1 MSKSYS
7 IALDIGTNSVGYA
20 AVDENG
26 KLLRYHKRPMYG
38 SVIFDEAHTAA
49 DRRTSRSAR
58 RRLAR
63 KRNRTRELQDLVFA
77 DMEKIDPDFF
87 HRMDES
93 FLLPEDCRYDK
104 LYLKLPK
111 ALFEDGSVSVGSYG
125 ADAPTIYHI
134 RKALAESNKQADLR
148 YVYLAMHHII
158 KYRGNFLMEGQQMVQ
173 LNAEEEMGQLLENLS
188 DPDAEFPCRFHTED
202 GTAKAICEVLKHQ
215 SRSKSDRANEII
227 ELLQPGKEAASKNA
241 AKALANLLVGNVGS
255 LKALLNYEETEP
267 DEKVSFAKPDL
278 NEETYLAVMSDD
290 QAEVFRQMAQLYRWQ
305 LFADMLKHNR
315 TISGMMVER
324 YEKHGRD
331 LQELKRWV
339 RAYAPDQFEPL
350 FRKDDNSKGYAA
362 YTDHLRKP
370 KEFKKNNLSRCT
382 QEDFYKALKSVLE
395 SNKTA
400 EAVKA
405 AQPMLDAMKE
415 PNGFLPLQR
424 INLNGQIPNQVQA
437 AELEKIIEHQGQFYP
452 TLRENAEKILSLC
465 TFRLPYYVGP
475 LNTNSPFQQW
485 LVRNETQKVHSWNF
499 FEVVDQTETAM
510 GFIQHLTN
518 HCTYLPAEDVLPLHS
533 LLYEEYLVLDELNRV
548 QVKGKLICDA
558 ALKKRIMDELFAT
571 HKSVSKKEFA
581 KWLRQNTTYEDVT
594 ENDITGTHEEEKFM
608 ANLRTRFDLQTHGF
622 DINEHT
628 IVMLEELV
636 RWSTVFEDRSILEK
650 LIEQKYP
657 QITQEQLNFLKRKRY
672 TGWGRLSRNLLD
684 GIEGDYHGARTT
696 VIAVMRETNDNLMRV
711 LHSKEYHFQ
720 EGIEAFNQRECSGD
734 IRYEEVADLP
744 CSPALHR
751 GIWTA
756 VRIVRELVEHMHTH
770 GDYQLRSIF
779 LENTRE
785 ETSDDQRKR
794 TTSRLHQVEKAY
806 ANLAASSQDVGADC
820 RAALKECQRE
830 KHLDDRQ
837 YLYFMQ
843 LGKSL
848 YSGKPLDFENLAAT
862 TQIDHILPQCYIKDN
877 SIENRAL
884 VLSGEN
890 QRKADSLVL
899 DDSIRQAQRNWWR
912 YLHKQGLI
920 GNKKLKNLLRD
931 TVTVED
937 KEKFIARQLVETSQM
952 IQRVTDLF
960 KAHYP
965 DVRVRGIK
973 AGLSSSLREQ
983 YSLYKIR
990 ELNNLHHGYDA
1001 FLAATIGTFVYNHM
1015 RWLDSE
1021 PSEQIRLQ
1029 KIKEMYGG
1037 SFNGRFEHGMIL
1049 AAFNRD
1055 QVDSETGEILRKKED
1070 HIYYLKAVLG
1080 YRDGHVVYLKREKT
1094 GEMFN
1099 ITRCRAGSSGA
1110 KIRLKGNL
1118 DTAKYGGF
1126 DSEKPAY
1133 IAAISYQNGK
1143 KRAAKLV
1150 NVPIYLAKAV
1160 EEKPQV
1166 LQEFLEKEYSQV
1178 QIIRPKILM
1187 NQRVAYEGSELMLG
1201 SCTESYNARELF
1213 LPMSYHALLYKICK
1227 TPWKLTPD
1235 DEPQLDAL
1243 IDLLFEK
1250 LRKQYPIFGGPLK
1263 TLEGKKEDIL
1273 ALPLSRKAKFIM
1285 ETMKITKASKDYAQ
1299 YQLAVPELGIPYK
1312 GRLNSKLPNPQHLI
1326 LIDQSITGLY
1336 EKRTKL
1342 WPDSEQL

>member
-26 KLLRYHKRPMYG
+26 RLLRYHKRPMYG
-38 SVIFDEAHTAA
+38 SVIFDQAEPAKE
-49 DRRTSRSAR
+49 RRESRSAR

-93 FLLPEDCRYDK
+93 FLLPEDCQYDK

-111 ALFEDGSVSVGSYG
+111 ALFADGSVSVGSYG

-134 RKALAESNKQADLR
+134 RKALAESDKQADLR

-173 LNAEEEMGQLLENLS
+173 LNAEEEMEQLLENLS
-188 DPDAEFPCRFHTED
+188 DPDEFPCRFHTED
-202 GTAKAICEVLKHQ
+202 GTAKAICDALKHQ
-215 SRSKSDRANEII
+215 SRSKSDRADEII
-227 ELLQPGKEAASKNA
+227 ELLHPGKETASKNA

-267 DEKVSFAKPDL
+267 DEKLSFAKPDF

-305 LFADMLKHNR
+305 LFADMLKHNG

-339 RAYAPDQFEPL
+339 RAYAPDQFDPL

-370 KEFKKNNLSRCT
+370 KKIKGNNLSRCA

-405 AQPMLDAMKE
+405 AQPLLDAMKE

-424 INLNGQIPNQVQA
+424 INLNGQIPNQIQA

-452 TLRENAEKILSLC
+452 TLRENKDKILSLC

-485 LVRNETQKVHSWNF
+485 LVRDETQKVHPWNF
-499 FEVVDQTETAM
+499 FEVVDQTATAM

-548 QVKGKLICDA
+548 QVKGKLINDA

-594 ENDITGTHEEEKFM
+594 ENDITGTHEERKFT

-622 DINEHT
+622 VIHEHT
-628 IVMLEELV
+628 MAMLEELV

-650 LIEQKYP
+650 LIKQKYP
-657 QITQEQLNFLKRKRY
+657 QMTQEQLNFLKRKRY
-672 TGWGRLSRNLLD
+672 TGWGRLSRKLLD
-684 GIEGDYHGARTT
+684 GIEGDYHGAHTT
-696 VIAVMRETNDNLMRV
+696 VIAVMRETNDHLMQV

-720 EGIEAFNQRECSGD
+720 ERIEEINRKECSGD
-734 IRYEEVADLP
+734 IGYEEVAGLP

-751 GIWTA
+751 SIWTA
-756 VRIVRELVEHMHTH
+756 VRIVRELAEHMHTH
-770 GDYQLRSIF
+770 GDYQLCSIF

-785 ETSDDQRKR
+785 ETAEDQRKR

-806 ANLAASSQDVGADC
+806 ANLASSSQDVGADC
-820 RAALKECQRE
+820 RAALKECQSE

-862 TQIDHILPQCYIKDN
+862 TQIDHILPQCYIKDD

-899 DDSIRQAQRNWWR
+899 DDSIRQSQCSWWR

-920 GNKKLKNLLRD
+920 GDKKLKSLRRD
-931 TVTVED
+931 TVADED

-1015 RWLDSE
+1015 RWLDTE
-1021 PSEQIRLQ
+1021 PSDQIRLQ

-1055 QVDSETGEILRKKED
+1055 QVDSETGEILRRKED
-1070 HIYYLKAVLG
+1070 HIRYLKAVLG
-1080 YRDGHVVYLKREKT
+1080 YHDGHVVYLKREKT
-1094 GEMFN
+1094 GKLFD

-1110 KIRLKGNL
+1110 KIRLKGKL

-1126 DSEKPAY
+1126 GSEKPAY
-1133 IAAISYQNGK
+1133 IAAISYQKGK
-1143 KRAAKLV
+1143 KRAAELV

-1160 EEKPQV
+1160 EENPQV
-1166 LQEFLEKEYSQV
+1166 LQEFLEKKYSQV
-1178 QIIRPKILM
+1178 QIIRPKILI
-1187 NQRVAYEGSELMLG
+1187 NQRVEYEGSELMLG
-1201 SCTESYNARELF
+1201 SCTEIYNARELF
-1213 LPMSYHALLYKICK
+1213 LPMNYHALLYKISK
-1227 TPWKLTPD
+1227 TPWKLTLD
-1235 DEPQLDAL
+1235 DESQMDAL

-1273 ALPLSRKAKFIM
+1273 ALPLSQKAKFIM
-1285 ETMKITKASKDYAQ
+1285 ETMKITKAGKDYAQ
-1299 YQLAVPELGIPYK
+1299 YQIAVPELGIPYK